1 MREHLFDE
9 LSALKRLI
17 VRGTVI
23 FFLFFFG
30 LFFLGPSERIIG
42 NITLPF
48 VSFSSASFATNLF
61 LFARETLL
69 PEGISVVALGPVS
82 SFLAP
87 IMMAFLAAILIL
99 FPIGL
104 LLLFRYL
111 RPALKETERKTFFRF
126 LFPAVLLFYC
136 GCAVGFFIIIPQTFA
151 LLYSF
156 SDPIGV
162 APFFALD
169 DFVSSV
175 FFLTISV
182 GLAFLLPIGMAAL
195 SRSGVIPS
203 EFWKRHFRG
212 AVFTIVLFS
221 AVVTPDGSGITMAF
235 LALPLFGLYA
245 IGIGAVGWGSKRS

>member
-1 MREHLFDE
+1 MREYLASE
-9 LSALKRLI
+9 LSAFKRLVI
-17 VRGTVI
+17 RGTIVL
-23 FFLFFFG
+23 FLVFFG
-30 LFFLGPSERIIG
+30 LFFLGPSERTIG
-42 NITLPF
+42 NITVPF
-48 VSFSSASFATNLF
+48 VSFSSVSFATNLF
-61 LFARETLL
+61 LFTRETLL

-87 IMMAFLAAILIL
+87 IMMAFLTAILVV
-99 FPIGL
+99 FPVGL
-104 LLLFRYL
+104 LLFFQYL

-126 LFPAVLLFYC
+126 LFPSVFLFYC

-195 SRSGVIPS
+195 SCSGVIPP

-212 AVFTIVLFS
+212 AVFVIVLFS
-221 AVVTPDGSGITMAF
+221 AIVTPDGSGITMAF
-235 LALPLFGLYA
+235 LALPLFGLYV
-245 IGIGAVGWGSKRS
+245 IGISAAGWRLKRS